1 MPSADPYSLR
11 TAVQSCYQF
20 HGEALYH
27 CLREILGEN
36 GGASRTAKE
45 VILRSLGIQVVSLA
59 SYGHLMSL
67 QGFASSHPKLTL
79 LRLFIFIFYPG
90 FPAVELLIRTG
101 TTIVQ
106 GSRRTFCPLQY
117 WIAVWLGL
125 SASTS
130 GKPVALKNF
139 DARQVRQTRS
149 RYNLAWVGRFL
160 LLLLLLAQFSGSLSI
175 IYRSLFVFTFRPN
188 LYIFFDKQT
197 LQSIIGGLVV
207 VIHTILV
214 SLLNLEWEV
223 LPSIEEP
230 AIEEMVELSTIPE
243 NSNDL
248 SSHSRIKYH
257 LPASIESSFEITI
270 ILRNILL
277 MVSLLMKPL
286 RPRPTAWFE
295 LLDGIEPNISSSTA
309 PHPL

>member
-1 MPSADPYSLR
+1 MH
-11 TAVQSCYQF
+11 TAVHSCYQL

-45 VILRSLGIQVVSLA
+45 VILRSLSIQVVSLA

-67 QGFASSHPKLTL
+67 QGFTSSHPKLTL

-106 GSRRTFCPLQY
+106 GSRRNFYPLQY

-149 RYNLAWVGRFL
+149 RYNLAWFGRFL

-175 IYRSLFVFTFRPN
+175 LYRSLFIFTFRPN
-188 LYIFFDKQT
+188 LFGVFDRQT
-197 LQSIIGGLVV
+197 FERIIGSLVV
-207 VIHTILV
+207 VIHTVLV
-214 SLLNLEWEV
+214 SLLNLEWEA

-230 AIEEMVELSTIPE
+230 ATEEMVELSTIPE

-248 SSHSRIKYH
+248 SSHSRIEYH
-257 LPASIESSFEITI
+257 LLASIRSSFESTI

-277 MVSLLMKPL
+277 LVSLLMKPL
-286 RPRPTAWFE
+286 RPGPTAWFE
-295 LLDGIEPNISSSTA
+295 LLDGIGPTIYSSTA